1 MRNLLSVP
9 NYSKCLLQSDQ
20 SNSETKGINLIN
32 TNIIIIIIIIII
44 LLLGATFASAFKRV
58 R

>member
-32 TNIIIIIIIIII
+32 TNIIIIIVI

>member
-32 TNIIIIIIIIII
+32 TNIIIIIITI